1 MSRGVSLFVGSVL
14 MAGISLA
21 VTPAM
26 GVEPDAEMRSA
37 ARMVPML
44 LDFAGAE
51 RPLEKRDLNGYCTV
65 LYGGPE
71 YVGYLTSIC
80 ELAIKKDVIDAAAC
94 TAEKIRQD
102 VRKSLETCVAMP
114 PEQLEK
120 AIQGWRSLREK
131 FVSDTKTRGVD
142 GEKLLQ
148 EEQAKLR

>member
-1 MSRGVSLFVGSVL
+1 MYSRARRVSRAILI
-14 MAGISLA
+14 AGLSLA
-21 VTPAM
+21 AVPAM

-37 ARMVPML
+37 ARMI
-44 LDFAGAE
+44 AGAE
-51 RPLEKRDLNGYCTV
+51 RPLVKRDLNGYCTV

-71 YVGYLTSIC
+71 YVGYLTGIC

-131 FVSDTKTRGVD
+131 FISDTKTRGVD

>member
-37 ARMVPML
+37 ARMI
-44 LDFAGAE
+44 AGAE